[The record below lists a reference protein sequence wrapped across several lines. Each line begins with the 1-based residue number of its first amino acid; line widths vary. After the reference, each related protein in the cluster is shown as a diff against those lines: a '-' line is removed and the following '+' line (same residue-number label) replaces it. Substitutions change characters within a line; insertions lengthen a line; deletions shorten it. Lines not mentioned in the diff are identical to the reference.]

1 MYATDFLSHFPG
13 ASFQIFGCHSY
24 QVMEAGEGW
33 VKDESMNGQGAKRF
47 SSAAESV
54 CGEESKVNN
63 MGGLGLATAI
73 SE

>member
-1 MYATDFLSHFPG
+1 
-13 ASFQIFGCHSY
+13 
-24 QVMEAGEGW
+24 MEAGEGW